1 LDIVV
6 VIVYKGNITINHDMG
21 LVSDYV
27 FVGYTEELTVLIMT
41 DQNEAIGQHLTH
53 ECLNIM

>member
-1 LDIVV
+1 
-6 VIVYKGNITINHDMG
+6 MG